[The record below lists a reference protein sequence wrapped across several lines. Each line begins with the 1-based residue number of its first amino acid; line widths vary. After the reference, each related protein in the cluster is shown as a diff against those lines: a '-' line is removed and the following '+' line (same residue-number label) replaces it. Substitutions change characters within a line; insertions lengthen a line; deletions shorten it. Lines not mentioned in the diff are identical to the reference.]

1 MLTWLLRTKRLMKRH
16 FEKKEKSPA
25 MLIVYP
31 PMTNC
36 GVGMSTASQAN
47 LPSACN
53 THTVKSEDFTVAT
66 VLMDLQRSVKFLSVL
81 PHRHKSL
88 GEKIEFSLQEVF
100 RTCILF
106 LKLSF
111 FIVS

>member
-1 MLTWLLRTKRLMKRH
+1 
-16 FEKKEKSPA
+16 
-25 MLIVYP
+25 
-31 PMTNC
+31 
-36 GVGMSTASQAN
+36 MSSAGQAS

-88 GEKIEFSLQEVF
+88 GKNIEFSLQEVF
-100 RTCILF
+100 RTCV

-111 FIVS
+111 FIIS